1 MGRILLL
8 VVLGLG
14 SVFGFAAGARQ
25 WRMHEE
31 MGCGSPWAAREN
43 RHLDALADACVRA
56 AERVRT
62 APSAAPATSGPGP

>member
-8 VVLGLG
+8 VMLGLG
-14 SVFGFAAGARQ
+14 SVFGFAAGARH

-31 MGCGSPWAAREN
+31 MGWGPPWAARES

-56 AERVRT
+56 AERART
-62 APSAAPATSGPGP
+62 APSAAPPPPGPGP